1 MKGKKLLSLAL
12 SAALLGGAALPATA
26 AGETTDARLMAVT
39 ARVKA
44 TLNLDTEPYA
54 DFSGAPEE
62 GILATLWNL
71 NWEGEDRSL
80 RITAE
85 EDGTILSLW
94 RYDGSEPAASYRSF
108 APRFPVGTWEEA
120 KERADA
126 FLARLGLTPRYNAE
140 EGRLSL
146 GDTSCRFAGELL
158 VNGLPSGHSFSLT
171 VRLSDGAVTRFN
183 RDSFTQKYLNGF
195 PSAQA
200 KVAQQTAAEAL
211 AGLVKFKLEY
221 VLNAEGDGAILR
233 YLPVA
238 GDEYYVDPASGKPV
252 NLTELYRQMEEKGQM
267 YPGDAGGAAAPE
279 ASARADMNASA
290 DKLSAA
296 ELAGAAKL
304 EGVLDKE
311 ALDKAARAVS
321 ALGLGKYT
329 LANLSYSLGTA
340 EEKGAVTPVFARLT
354 YSKQVGQSIWRRYV
368 RLDARTGALQTVSSS
383 IPFKEGDKVTLPQDR
398 AQTAAEVFLS
408 AQAKANFTRT
418 ALYDSSAAGE
428 YSGIHTFQYA
438 RKENGYFYT
447 PQTIRVG
454 VDASDGSIASYS
466 QDWADEVPFETPD
479 GIVSEAAAAA
489 AWVAACRVEL
499 RYLAVP
505 TALDPTQPRW
515 RPLVENG
522 YSYLYEHRL
531 AYAPSDRWPA
541 SGVDAKTGT
550 VPVYEGRD
558 QDELEPYTDLEG
570 HWAKAMV
577 DRLAQFGVGYS
588 GGRFQPQKELT
599 QFDLLCLLVSVDGMH
614 YRPGGDYTADDIYRR
629 AYSMG
634 LLTAEERKDSA
645 PVTRLELT
653 RILVNQ
659 TGLKEAAQ
667 LTGIWATGFA
677 DEADIPADLL
687 GSVAIAKALG
697 MARGDGDGNFLPNV
711 PAKRVEA
718 AAMLYRF
725 MER

>member
-1 MKGKKLLSLAL
+1 MRGKKLLALAL
-12 SAALLGGAALPATA
+12 SAALLGGLALPAAA
-26 AGETTDARLMAVT
+26 AGEAADARLAAVT
-39 ARVKA
+39 ARVKG
-44 TLNLDTEPYA
+44 TLDLDTQRYT

-62 GILATLWNL
+62 GVLATVWNL

-94 RYDGSEPAASYRSF
+94 RYDGAGAEASYRSF
-108 APRFPVGTWEEA
+108 APRFPAGTWKQA
-120 KERADA
+120 KARADA
-126 FLARLGLTPRYNAE
+126 FLDRLGLNPRYSDD
-140 EGRLSL
+140 EGRLAL
-146 GDTSCRFAGELL
+146 GDTNCRFGGELL

-171 VRLSDGAVTRFN
+171 VRLSDGEVTRFY
-183 RDSFTQKYLNGF
+183 RDSFAQKYLNGF
-195 PSAQA
+195 PFAQA
-200 KVAQQTAAEAL
+200 KVGREAAAEAL

-221 VLNAEGDGAILR
+221 VLNDDGDGAILR

-238 GDEYYVDPASGKPV
+238 GDEYFVDPASGKLV
-252 NLTELYRQMEEKGQM
+252 NLSEIYRQMVEKGQM

-279 ASARADMNASA
+279 ASSSADMNAAA

-311 ALDKAARAVS
+311 SLDKAARALS
-321 ALGLGKYT
+321 ALGLSKYT
-329 LANLSYSLGTA
+329 LANVSYSVGGA
-340 EEKGAVTPVFARLT
+340 EEKEGAIPVFARLT
-354 YSKQVGQSIWRRYV
+354 YSKQVGQAIWRRSV
-368 RLDARTGALQTVSSS
+368 RLDGRTGKLLSVSSS
-383 IPFKEGDKVTLPQDR
+383 IPFKEGDKVVVAQER
-398 AQTAAEVFLS
+398 ARSAAEAFLS
-408 AQAKANFTRT
+408 DQTQANFTRT

-428 YSGIHTFQYA
+428 YSGIHSFRYV
-438 RKENGYFYT
+438 RKENGSFFT

-466 QDWADEVPFETPD
+466 EDWGDEVPFESPD
-479 GIVSEAAAAA
+479 GIVSETAAAQ
-489 AWVAACRVEL
+489 AWVAACNVEL
-499 RYLAVP
+499 CYLAVP
-505 TALDPTQPRW
+505 TALDPSQSRW

-522 YSYLYEHRL
+522 TSYLYEHRL
-531 AYAPSDRWPA
+531 AYALRDRWPGP
-541 SGVDAKTGT
+541 GVDAKSGT
-550 VPVYEGRD
+550 VPVYEGRA

-577 DRLAQFGVGYS
+577 ERLAQFGVGYP

-614 YRPGGDYTADDIYRR
+614 YRPGGDFTADDVYSR
-629 AYSMG
+629 AYAMG
-634 LLTAEERKDSA
+634 LLTAEQRKDDA

-667 LTGIWATGFA
+667 LSGIWTTGFT
-677 DEADIPADLL
+677 DQADIPADLL
-687 GSVAIAKALG
+687 GYVAIAKALG
-697 MARGDGDGNFLPNV
+697 MARGDGDGKFLPNAA
-711 PAKRVEA
+711 AKRVEA